1 MAGMKEWLSSIVCY
15 LIFTSAVMSL
25 LPSGKYE
32 KYLRLFAGCVL
43 ILLVLKPVTGGLG
56 LEERLDA
63 LFRSVSFEYEIGE
76 FSENLGEIEQK
87 RMDRLFDEYEEK
99 ANEELIRLAERE
111 GLAVGSARVRLARD
125 PGSAGFGTIEGI
137 EVRLLNRDMRP
148 GEAGAA
154 DGAAQDGP
162 SAYIRD
168 GEKGEIRIAPVQ
180 TVTLEPAGAGKQG
193 ASGRENK
200 TEGENAAVE
209 NGEGDGPFGRAAGA
223 PAMRIN
229 DMEAVFRLRREI
241 ADYYQVEENYVE
253 IRLEN

>member
-76 FSENLGEIEQK
+76 FSEHLGEIEQK
-87 RMDRLFDEYEEK
+87 RMDRLFDEYEAK

-125 PGSAGFGTIEGI
+125 PGRAGFGTIERI
-137 EVRLLNRDMRP
+137 EVRLLNRDMQP
-148 GEAGAA
+148 GEATA
-154 DGAAQDGP
+154 DGDGG
-162 SAYIRD
+162 R
-168 GEKGEIRIAPVQ
+168 R
-180 TVTLEPAGAGKQG
+180 GAGR
-193 ASGRENK
+193 A
-200 TEGENAAVE
+200 
-209 NGEGDGPFGRAAGA
+209 FGIY
-223 PAMRIN
+223 P
-229 DMEAVFRLRREI
+229 
-241 ADYYQVEENYVE
+241 
-253 IRLEN
+253 

>member
-76 FSENLGEIEQK
+76 FSEHLGEIEQK
-87 RMDRLFDEYEEK
+87 RMDRLFDEYEAK

-125 PGSAGFGTIEGI
+125 PGRAGFGTIERI
-137 EVRLLNRDMRP
+137 EVRLLNRDMQP
-148 GEAGAA
+148 GRRRRTARRRTGLRHIPVM
-154 DGAAQDGP
+154 G
-162 SAYIRD
+162 RK
-168 GEKGEIRIAPVQ
+168 EKYGLRLCRQSLWSRQERGNRAR
-180 TVTLEPAGAGKQG
+180 PAGKIKRKGKTPPWKTG
-193 ASGRENK
+193 RGTGLSGRQ
-200 TEGENAAVE
+200 
-209 NGEGDGPFGRAAGA
+209 RA
-223 PAMRIN
+223 
-229 DMEAVFRLRREI
+229 LRPCG
-241 ADYYQVEENYVE
+241 
-253 IRLEN
+253 

>member
-76 FSENLGEIEQK
+76 FSEHLGEIEQK
-87 RMDRLFDEYEEK
+87 RMDRLFDEYEAK

-125 PGSAGFGTIEGI
+125 PGRAGFGTIERI
-137 EVRLLNRDMRP
+137 EVRLLNRDMQP
-148 GEAGAA
+148 GEATA

-162 SAYIRD
+162 SAYTRD

-180 TVTLEPAGAGKQG
+180 TVTLEPAGAGNRARPAGKIKRKG
-193 ASGRENK
+193 KTPPWKTGRGTGLSGRR
-200 TEGENAAVE
+200 
-209 NGEGDGPFGRAAGA
+209 RA
-223 PAMRIN
+223 
-229 DMEAVFRLRREI
+229 LRPCG
-241 ADYYQVEENYVE
+241 
-253 IRLEN
+253 